1 MSFYMFYR
9 IVRSD
14 DCGKH
19 NTSET
24 NFHRENDGD
33 RRRDGVRMAGAQPGG
48 PHPIPEFRDADQ
60 YWGSNNDPGH
70 EIIRPKPRRPGD
82 GHRVSGG
89 ESSGVMLRTQ
99 QQQQQQQQQSPQTS
113 TTTGS
118 RDLAPYTQ
126 QQQQQQQLSKTP
138 VRDVGGGSTPA
149 LKSQPTRDQPQGRG
163 REGRAGSRERLV
175 VAPLSLAQ
183 RDYPRHD
190 YYQHKPQDYPSKP
203 QDYPSKLQDYSSK
216 NQDYPTKPQDYPCKN
231 GASTPVYK
239 AQSREVVPAQRQ
251 QSPGVALGMMSSPGG
266 GGGGGGLRERVASP
280 HRVTSPPVKLQE
292 PQRMASPPVKMS
304 DPRSQHDFG
313 KPDIVKLEG
322 SPAGGVGVPR
332 LSPAGVGSHFVQQYP
347 ERDTPAASQGNGSN
361 NSSNSN
367 AVWEGGYP
375 LTPEK
380 YPVNGPPTSTYSPL
394 SLTAL
399 HLQSSP
405 SHGHRVSHDPPEK
418 VIDALEQKKDIS
430 YTSGSNNNGSPG
442 LDDAMDDKYREYP
455 AEKDEGDPEVLVD
468 GCDLKKLAEVTSKM
482 ALTVLPDDVDTYN
495 ELNKHHLNGHLSAH
509 LEHLG
514 RPAGQLTPESTD
526 CGSLS
531 KSSSDG
537 DNMMNRKRPPTKLK
551 SKRRNI
557 LSFPHH
563 LSVDELRVI
572 QRRQDSYGGGS
583 SSDENR
589 SSGHASMSDG
599 HTSSSPPIDTLPRHE
614 HLRSNLKVVPEDERL
629 SAAVTSA
636 GAGYKGA
643 GSGRRGQPRPRH
655 RATPSKDDLC
665 LTLESAS
672 GLEDIKQAI
681 EQLTMRSQGS
691 RTSYSTSTY
700 SSMSGSEGEPV
711 RRLMRHS
718 SLETINTN
726 VTSADEFVWVDNHNR
741 LVELQ
746 QLPWSNHDVLRVVQQ
761 GRVREQLDRV
771 SMEAVPRLSYLLQRA
786 LVRVAREAQRLT
798 RPLAMCSKQEVSS
811 ALKIVLS
818 PALADSCIKAC
829 LRAAAMYTVCG
840 DQLRQSKSARAGLN
854 LSVGRFMRW
863 MCDVRIGKFIHEY
876 AAVYLTAGMEN
887 LLEEM
892 VLQCLPAE
900 EDHMLTASVLEHAIA
915 NNGDLWGLL
924 QPYAHLNAGRTATGA
939 LCLPRWAS
947 TNSIEASS
955 GSGGSSTGANRGSGG
970 SAGSGSGAGA
980 GATSSTP
987 VAQGGNDGVGNCNSS
1002 SGPQPSRCSS
1012 SVTLTPEEH
1021 TRSSKT
1027 LEQSLLTTCVG
1038 SLAELSELLSVVA
1051 LHHHRATSTASP
1063 SRAQV
1068 TWGPSALHALFYFM
1082 RCSQLEHAEHASRAP
1097 IQELVYERP
1106 YIVLPPILEWVRVA
1120 TAHTE
1125 HRHSTVVD
1133 KDDVMQAARLL
1144 LPGVDCPVR
1153 MIGYEELM
1161 CPRRQLDELECAKK
1175 FKVDLAFKMLSC
1187 GRTDLVP
1194 HALQLL
1200 PATKVNTVNEYGLTP
1215 LMLACIRGDEPMV
1228 NMLLDAGADV
1238 DAETPPTGPA
1248 YLMANPETQ
1257 HWTALTYAAIHGH
1270 LNIAKT
1276 LLEKNG
1282 NVEGGA
1288 RLAEEKCTETP
1299 LQVAAAAGHT
1309 DMIALLLTYVANPYL
1324 STLMKDSLCYSGAA
1338 QRGCYAAI
1346 AVAAAHGQR
1355 PILHKLLSQ
1364 PQHASA
1370 REVLSLEEILAEGA
1384 NGNTS
1389 DRDRRPGRQMCVV
1402 DDPLGRGSLASST
1415 SESSQVV
1422 KLTKQQIKTLQEA
1435 MYHSAESGH
1444 LEMTLDLRN
1453 MGVPWTLH
1461 CWMHTLAT
1469 AHEHRLESIIDQLL
1483 QDFLQVWPDDYSAQ
1497 FVDECLPLLF
1507 NIFRYSKNEGTS
1519 LLLADIFS
1527 SCYGKE
1533 PIKEIRDTTISGG
1546 ARIDPKFV
1554 NNPELSDVQFRVEGR
1569 VFYAHKIILVNAS
1582 SRFKQMLSSKF
1593 CEGNPPIVQIHDI
1606 RYDIFE
1612 LVMQS
1617 LYKGG
1622 CENLEVEAGDVLEL
1636 MAAANF
1642 FQLDSLLRYCESRC
1656 SKLVLLDNVVS
1667 MYIHAKVYNAVQLLE
1682 YCQGFLLQNMVAL
1695 LTYDDSVRRLIF
1707 GKKLHNHDVLAG
1719 LLLTLQARIKARSS
1733 PRAGKK

>member
-1 MSFYMFYR
+1 
-9 IVRSD
+9 
-14 DCGKH
+14 
-19 NTSET
+19 
-24 NFHRENDGD
+24 
-33 RRRDGVRMAGAQPGG
+33 
-48 PHPIPEFRDADQ
+48 
-60 YWGSNNDPGH
+60 
-70 EIIRPKPRRPGD
+70 
-82 GHRVSGG
+82 
-89 ESSGVMLRTQ
+89 MLRS
-99 QQQQQQQQQSPQTS
+99 QQQQQSQNNSSNSNSSS
-113 TTTGS
+113 TTSSTSSSSTTSNSSSTNNNSGS
-118 RDLAPYTQ
+118 TRELAPYSQQQQSQQNNSGSNRDLTTYTQ
-126 QQQQQQQLSKTP
+126 QQQQAVGKTP
-138 VRDVGGGSTPA
+138 VRDLGGGSTPA
-149 LKSQPTRDQPQGRG
+149 LKTQPTRDPPQGRG

-175 VAPLSLAQ
+175 GAPLSLAQ

-190 YYQHKPQDYPSKP
+190 YYQHKPQDYPTKP
-203 QDYPSKLQDYSSK
+203 QDYPSKLQDYPSK
-216 NQDYPTKPQDYPCKN
+216 AQDYPTKPQDYTSKN
-231 GASTPVYK
+231 GSNTPVYK

-251 QSPGVALGMMSSPGG
+251 QSPGVALAMMSSPGTG
-266 GGGGGGLRERVASP
+266 NGGLRERVASP
-280 HRVTSPPVKLQE
+280 HRVTSPPVKLE
-292 PQRMASPPVKMS
+292 SQRIGSPPVKMS
-304 DPRSQHDFG
+304 DPRPQHDYG
-313 KPDIVKLEG
+313 KPDMPKLEG
-322 SPAGGVGVPR
+322 SPVGVGVPN
-332 LSPAGVGSHFVQQYP
+332 LSPVSVSSHFVQQYP
-347 ERDTPAASQGNGSN
+347 ERDTSSTSQT
-361 NSSNSN
+361 SSG

-375 LTPEK
+375 MTPEK
-380 YPVNGPPTSTYSPL
+380 YPVSGPQTYSPL
-394 SLTAL
+394 PLTAL
-399 HLQSSP
+399 HMQASP
-405 SHGHRVSHDPPEK
+405 SHGQRLPLDSTEK
-418 VIDALEQKKDIS
+418 VIDALDQKKDIS
-430 YTSGSNNNGSPG
+430 YSPCSNNSSSNCKNKSSST
-442 LDDAMDDKYREYP
+442 LVTDDILDDKYRDYP

-468 GCDLKKLAEVTSKM
+468 GCDLKKLAEVTNKM

-495 ELNKHHLNGHLSAH
+495 ELNKHHLNGHLNAH
-509 LEHLG
+509 LSHLG
-514 RPAGQLTPESTD
+514 RPGGQLTPESTD

-537 DNMMNRKRPPTKLK
+537 DHMMNRKRPPTKLK

-599 HTSSSPPIDTLPRHE
+599 HTSSSPPIDSLPRHD
-614 HLRSNLKVVPEDERL
+614 HLRPNLKVVPEDERL
-629 SAAVTSA
+629 SAAVTSV

-643 GSGRRGQPRPRH
+643 GSGRRGQVWPRH
-655 RATPSKDDLC
+655 RAAPSKDDLS

-681 EQLTMRSQGS
+681 EQLTLRSQGS

-726 VTSADEFVWVDNHNR
+726 VTAADEFVWVDSHNR

-863 MCDVRIGKFIHEY
+863 MCDVRIGKFMHEY

-892 VLQCLPAE
+892 VLQCLPPE
-900 EDHMLTASVLEHAIA
+900 DDHMLTASVLEHAIA

-947 TNSIEASS
+947 TSSIETSTNTS
-955 GSGGSSTGANRGSGG
+955 TGGSRGN
-970 SAGSGSGAGA
+970 AGSGS
-980 GATSSTP
+980 SST
-987 VAQGGNDGVGNCNSS
+987 GGGTGVSNTTSGSDGVSS
-1002 SGPQPSRCSS
+1002 GGLGGSTSGPQPSS
-1012 SVTLTPEEH
+1012 SVNLSPEEH
-1021 TRSSKT
+1021 SRNSKT

-1038 SLAELSELLSVVA
+1038 SLAELSELLSRVA
-1051 LHHHRATSTASP
+1051 PHHHRAANTASP
-1063 SRAQV
+1063 TRAQV

-1106 YIVLPPILEWVRVA
+1106 YIVLPPLLEWVRVA

-1161 CPRRQLDELECAKK
+1161 CPRRQLDEMECAKK

-1270 LNIAKT
+1270 INIAKT
-1276 LLEKNG
+1276 LLEKGG

-1309 DMIALLLTYVANPYL
+1309 DMMTLLLSYGANPYL

-1346 AVAAAHGQR
+1346 AVAAAHGQKT
-1355 PILHKLLSQ
+1355 ILHKLLSQ

-1384 NGNTS
+1384 SGNTC
-1389 DRDRRPGRQMCVV
+1389 DRERRPGRQMCIIDEPV
-1402 DDPLGRGSLASST
+1402 GRGSMTSSD
-1415 SESSQVV
+1415 SSQVV

-1444 LEMTLDLRN
+1444 LEMTLDLRDL
-1453 MGVPWTLH
+1453 GVPWTLH

-1507 NIFRYSKNEGTS
+1507 TIFRCSKNEGTS
-1519 LLLADIFS
+1519 LLLADIFC

-1622 CENLEVEAGDVLEL
+1622 CENLEVEDGDVLEL

-1656 SKLVLLDNVVS
+1656 SKLVIVDNVVS

-1707 GKKLHNHDVLAG
+1707 GKKLHDHDVLAG